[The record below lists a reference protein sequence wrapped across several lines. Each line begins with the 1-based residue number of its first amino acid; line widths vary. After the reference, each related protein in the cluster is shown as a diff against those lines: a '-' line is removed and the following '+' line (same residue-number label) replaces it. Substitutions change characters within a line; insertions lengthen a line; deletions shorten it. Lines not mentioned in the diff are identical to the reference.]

1 VESSRARDVVRLVV
15 SIVVCQLA
23 GGIGAI
29 FTSPAIPT
37 WYASLEK
44 PAFQPPNWLF
54 FPVWTTLYTLMGI
67 AAFLVWRKGLD
78 LSRVRVALGIF
89 AVQLVLNT
97 AWSIVFFGAQE
108 LFGALIVIAILWIV
122 ILINIVTFWRISKVA
137 GALLIPY
144 ILWVSFASLL
154 NYSVW
159 VLNGENQGSQ
169 RPTGR

>member
-1 VESSRARDVVRLVV
+1 MGSSSVRDVVRLVV

-37 WYASLEK
+37 WYASLAK

-78 LSRVRVALGIF
+78 LRSVRVALGLF

-108 LFGALIVIAILWIV
+108 LFGALIVIVILWLF
-122 ILINIVTFWRISKVA
+122 ILINIVTFWRISRVA

-159 VLNGENQGSQ
+159 MLN
-169 RPTGR
+169 P

>member
-1 VESSRARDVVRLVV
+1 MGSSRLREVLRLVV
-15 SIVVCQLA
+15 SVVVCQLA
-23 GGIGAI
+23 GGLGAI
-29 FTSPAIPT
+29 FTTPAIPT

-67 AAFLVWRKGLD
+67 AAFLVWRKGLGQ
-78 LSRVRVALGIF
+78 RQVRVALGIF
-89 AVQLVLNT
+89 AIQLVLNT
-97 AWSIVFFGAQE
+97 AWTIIFFGLYS
-108 LFGALIVIAILWIV
+108 LFGAVIAIVFLWIA

-144 ILWVSFASLL
+144 ILWVSFAGIL

-159 VLNGENQGSQ
+159 MLN
-169 RPTGR
+169 R

>member
-1 VESSRARDVVRLVV
+1 VRDVVRLVV

-78 LSRVRVALGIF
+78 LRRVKVALGIF

-122 ILINIVTFWRISKVA
+122 ILINIVTFWRISKAA

-159 VLNGENQGSQ
+159 VLN
-169 RPTGR
+169 P

>member
-89 AVQLVLNT
+89 AVQLALNT

-122 ILINIVTFWRISKVA
+122 ILINIVTFWRISKAA

-159 VLNGENQGSQ
+159 VLN
-169 RPTGR
+169 P

>member
-1 VESSRARDVVRLVV
+1 MGSSRVRDIVRLVV
-15 SIVVCQLA
+15 SILVCQLA
-23 GGIGAI
+23 GGLGAI

-78 LSRVRVALGIF
+78 LRRVRVALGIF

-97 AWSIVFFGAQE
+97 AWSIIFFGAQE

-159 VLNGENQGSQ
+159 VLN
-169 RPTGR
+169 P

>member
-1 VESSRARDVVRLVV
+1 MGSSRLREVLRLVV

-23 GGIGAI
+23 GGLGAI
-29 FTSPAIPT
+29 FTTPAIPT

-67 AAFLVWRKGLD
+67 AAFLVWRKGLGQ
-78 LSRVRVALGIF
+78 RQVRVALGIF
-89 AVQLVLNT
+89 AIQLALNT
-97 AWSIVFFGAQE
+97 AWTIIFFGLYS
-108 LFGALIVIAILWIV
+108 LFGAVIAIVFLWIA

-144 ILWVSFASLL
+144 ILWVSFAGIL

-159 VLNGENQGSQ
+159 MLN
-169 RPTGR
+169 R